1 MEQSKTVAV
10 LQPSYLP
17 WLGYLDQI
25 AKSDVFVF
33 YDDVQ
38 YDKNGWRNRN
48 RIRTGGPEG
57 WSWLTIPVTT
67 TGHFPPIC
75 EVRIDTRAP
84 WQRKHLKTLR
94 AEYSRAQYLE
104 FLDLHFGSLFEGA
117 ESSLAAVAI
126 ESVRAMMA
134 ALAIDTPLFR
144 SSELNICGDRN
155 TRLLAICQYFGAAK
169 YLSGEAARAYLDVAM
184 FEKAGIAVE
193 FQSYAHPVY
202 SQTREPFI
210 SHLSAIDALL
220 NTGPAARTFLGA

>member
-48 RIRTGGPEG
+48 RIRTGGPDG
-57 WSWLTIPVTT
+57 WSWLTVPVTAT
-67 TGHFPPIC
+67 SHFPPIC
-75 EVRIDTRAP
+75 EVRVDERAP

-94 AEYSRAQYLE
+94 AEYSRAPH
-104 FLDLHFGSLFEGA
+104 LDLLDRHFGRLLDTL
-117 ESSLAAVAI
+117 ESSLANVAI

-134 ALAIDTPLFR
+134 ALAIDTTLYR
-144 SSELNICGDRN
+144 SSELDVPGDRN
-155 TRLLAICQYFGAAK
+155 TRLLGICKHFRATT
-169 YLSGEAARAYLDVAM
+169 YLSGEAARGYLDVPM
-184 FEKAGIAVE
+184 FEREGIAVE
-193 FQSYAHPVY
+193 FQSYHHPVY
-202 SQTREPFI
+202 PQTREPFI

-220 NTGPAARTFLGA
+220 NAGSATRAFLGA